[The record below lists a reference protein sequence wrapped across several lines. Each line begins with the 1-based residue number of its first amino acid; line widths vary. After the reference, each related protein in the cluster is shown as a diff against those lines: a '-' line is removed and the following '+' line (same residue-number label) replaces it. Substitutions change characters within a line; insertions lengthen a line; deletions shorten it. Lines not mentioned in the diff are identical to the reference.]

1 MAPLPCC
8 IAAGPDSS
16 ENIQKW
22 IHITCWDIHY
32 IFLAFK
38 ITKNT
43 NCPTLSSFFMN
54 NKKNTIFGKSHN
66 VWKLLKMSYF
76 SFSFL
81 AFPTNFRPLK
91 IDCASEYHYFLHFLC
106 FRNVC
111 LRSTLAGFNPL
122 SDAECSIL
130 HYVDDKCA
138 TPVLSNRENCWII
151 SLTRN
156 QILLISN

>member
-81 AFPTNFRPLK
+81 AFPTNFRLK

-111 LRSTLAGFNPL
+111 LRSTTLAGFNPL

-138 TPVLSNRENCWII
+138 TPVLSNREK
-151 SLTRN
+151 
-156 QILLISN
+156 LLNH

>member
-1 MAPLPCC
+1 MLHRRGTRL
-8 IAAGPDSS
+8 IWKYTKMDTYHMLRYTLHFLG
-16 ENIQKW
+16 IQDHEK
-22 IHITCWDIHY
+22 H
-32 IFLAFK
+32 K
-38 ITKNT
+38 
-43 NCPTLSSFFMN
+43 LSYSFVFFMN

-81 AFPTNFRPLK
+81 AFPTNFSPLK

>member
-76 SFSFL
+76 SFSFWH
-81 AFPTNFRPLK
+81 FPPIFVLLK
-91 IDCASEYHYFLHFLC
+91 LTVPASITISYIFCCL
-106 FRNVC
+106 RNVC